1 MSTSTPRISYHLT
14 ITHDR
19 TVAEGQAASVAEEA
33 VVLDAADV
41 IAWVRGYAAA
51 IGRTAALDVVDATA
65 AEDTRRVQMLQI
77 GDQQGWFNF
86 MYQSRT
92 GDDR

>member
-1 MSTSTPRISYHLT
+1 MSTSTPRISYHLS
-14 ITHDR
+14 ITRDR
-19 TVAEGQAASVAEEA
+19 TVPAGAAASVAEEA

-51 IGRTAALDVVDATA
+51 IGQSAALDVVDPTA

-77 GDQQGWFNF
+77 GDRQGWFTF
-86 MYQSRT
+86 LYQNRT